1 MIKIKLD
8 TVNERD
14 MDLLFAQAIL
24 DSDFFHFVLQK
35 FNIQDAKL
43 LSVEISKTDPK
54 LGESDITL
62 IIQKENQKIGLLI
75 EDKIDAIAME
85 NQHGRYVVRGNLGI
99 KNSDYDS
106 FEVMIFCPKK
116 YYEQNVEAK
125 KYEHQLFYEECKAY
139 FDSKNDGR
147 TQIIE
152 QAIHKSKSPYNPD
165 INEIAHQFL
174 LDYKAYQKEHYP
186 TLDIRTADNTNGY
199 WIELNT
205 RLKNVYIIHKKDR
218 GFMDLTF
225 TNGSEQIGRLEKSLN
240 WIKHKTN
247 SYISVQKTGKAA
259 AIRIEVPIIEPE
271 TKFDDL
277 SEDTIRSIF
286 DSAKILNDFANMIAD
301 IKELSQ

>member
-1 MIKIKLD
+1 MIEIKLD

-14 MDLLFAQAIL
+14 MDLLFAQAVL
-24 DSDFFHFVLQK
+24 DLDFFHFVLKK
-35 FNIQDAKL
+35 FNIQEAQL
-43 LSVEISKTDPK
+43 LSVEISKMDSK

-62 IIQKENQKIGLLI
+62 IIQNENQKIGLLI
-75 EDKIDAIAME
+75 EDKIDAIAMK
-85 NQHGRYVVRGNLGI
+85 NQHARYIERGNLGI
-99 KNSDYDS
+99 KNNDYNS
-106 FEVMIFCPKK
+106 FEIMIFCPQK
-116 YYEQNVEAK
+116 YYEQNIEAK
-125 KYEHQLFYEECKAY
+125 KYEHQLFYEECKTY

-147 TQIIE
+147 AQIIE

-174 LDYKAYQKEHYP
+174 LDYKAYQKENYP

-225 TNGSEQIGRLEKSLN
+225 TNGANQIERLEKALN
-240 WIKHKTN
+240 WIKNKTN
-247 SYISVQKTGKAA
+247 SYISIQKTGKAA

-271 TKFDDL
+271 TKFDNL

-286 DSAKILNDFANMIAD
+286 DSAKILSDFANMIAD
-301 IKELSQ
+301 IKELS